1 MMKVEVCN
9 SNRQLNHTL
18 GEVDIDLSWVLTG
31 LPRRAVKSSSDQSK
45 PHFIPFQLTKNLQA
59 MGTIYLAFCRVQR
72 NTTKA
77 SSTVELAEPAQ
88 PGEATG
94 TESSLGTK
102 CLHLHA
108 PVPWITHAD
117 DTCSF
122 NTAQG
127 EDEIFSS
134 SDLEQHEEESWQ
146 SFDETMRDG
155 IMIAEETQKEVIIR
169 QPTAD
174 HYFYNNLI
182 IVDSQ
187 RLAASPTEELATS
200 KCIKCIIFEIIIL
213 SIIKL

>member
-1 MMKVEVCN
+1 
-9 SNRQLNHTL
+9 
-18 GEVDIDLSWVLTG
+18 
-31 LPRRAVKSSSDQSK
+31 
-45 PHFIPFQLTKNLQA
+45 
-59 MGTIYLAFCRVQR
+59 MGTIYLAFCHVQR

-77 SSTVELAEPAQ
+77 NSTVELAEPAQ

-102 CLHLHA
+102 CLHLRA
-108 PVPWITHAD
+108 PVPWIAHAD

-155 IMIAEETQKEVIIR
+155 IMIAEETQQEVIIR
-169 QPTAD
+169 QLTAD

-182 IVDSQ
+182 IIGSQ